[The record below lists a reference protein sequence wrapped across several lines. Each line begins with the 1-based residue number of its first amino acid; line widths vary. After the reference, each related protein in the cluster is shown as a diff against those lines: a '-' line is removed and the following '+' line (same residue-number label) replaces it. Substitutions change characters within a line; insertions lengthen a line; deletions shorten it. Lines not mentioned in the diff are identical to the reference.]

1 MLSMSL
7 RGRSLR
13 VFEVAGSI
21 SNASTRPST
30 TIRTVRCLS
39 QQQTF
44 SVTSSDEPD
53 VIVKSKRQQF
63 RDIPV
68 NPSIFNYIRM
78 IGIGIPSTHSKRSGE
93 LPPMRRSRRRTPTA
107 QAALEKDKST
117 FSASQ
122 WKPPP
127 PFGNDSLPV
136 QLIGSVETLLADNVH
151 DDAAAESS
159 TSTKKKNKWPRNQ
172 RRTPEVALV
181 GRSNVGKSTLLNALL
196 YGNRGSPLK
205 KGESPPEHRRG
216 KTPDTVKMPKGEK
229 ATTSDRPG
237 ETRSIDFY
245 QLQAVPRKVE
255 NDDDKIRRL
264 ILVDLPGY
272 GFAYASEKDATQ
284 FREMI
289 ATYLLDRD
297 HKTLKR
303 ILLLVDARHGMKNS
317 DFEFLEGLQEQMRF
331 KQQEV
336 TAPGGGEDGNSSR
349 RKRRVLPAIQLVL
362 TKSDLVP
369 QADLARRVTQV
380 RQQLSDCLQREPSHL
395 PVMLVS
401 ARAGVGYNNLKG
413 NRAVGGVLELQKELS
428 ALVVPRDRIKH
439 SERTQQEKTKEAPKS
454 SNA

>member
-1 MLSMSL
+1 MLSMAL
-7 RGRSLR
+7 RGRTLR
-13 VFEVAGSI
+13 VFEAAGSI
-21 SNASTRPST
+21 GCHSSLSKSASTRPST
-30 TIRTVRCLS
+30 IRAVRCLS
-39 QQQTF
+39 QQQEFTI
-44 SVTSSDEPD
+44 TNAGEGLKSDDD
-53 VIVKSKRQQF
+53 VGLKSKRQQF

-68 NPSIFNYIRM
+68 NTSIFNYIRM

-107 QAALEKDKST
+107 QANLEKDKST
-117 FSASQ
+117 FSSSQ

-127 PFGNDSLPV
+127 PFGKDCLPV
-136 QLIGSVETLLADNVH
+136 QLIGSVETLLAD
-151 DDAAAESS
+151 DIDPESP
-159 TSTKKKNKWPRNQ
+159 KKKNKFPRNQ

-196 YGNRGSPLK
+196 YGNRGSPPK
-205 KGESPPEHRRG
+205 HGESAPESRRG

-229 ATTSDRPG
+229 AATSDRPG

-245 QLQAVPRKVE
+245 QLQAVPKAVE
-255 NDDDKIRRL
+255 DDDDKIRRL

-272 GFAYASEKDATQ
+272 GFAYASEKDAAQ

-303 ILLLVDARHGMKNS
+303 ILLLVDARHGMKKS
-317 DFEFLEGLQEQMRF
+317 DFDFLEGLQEQMRI

-336 TAPGGGEDGNSSR
+336 VPGEDSSASR

-362 TKSDLVP
+362 TKADLVP

-401 ARAGVGYNNLKG
+401 ARAGVGYNNLKAG
-413 NRAVGGVLELQKELS
+413 RAVGGVLELQKELS
-428 ALVVPRDRIKH
+428 ALVVPRNRIKH
-439 SERTQQEKTKEAPKS
+439 TEKSQPEKTKEAPKKS
-454 SNA
+454 